1 MILHAIAKVHDWR
14 NQSHTVDILTA
25 SQNSAKTKKLG
36 VILNH
41 SCSSSLKDPD
51 MTVDAQPPP
60 WQQIVDKK
68 VLHKLLQA
76 QLSKGWKAHLFNRE
90 DQRVVVWNDRSV
102 LEFRLLFALFRFSES
117 LKQRK

>member
-25 SQNSAKTKKLG
+25 SQNSAKTKKRG
-36 VILNH
+36 VILKHN
-41 SCSSSLKDPD
+41 CSSSLKDPD

-68 VLHKLLQA
+68 ILRKLKTKEIKRQEFIHGETLLQT
-76 QLSKGWKAHLFNRE
+76 
-90 DQRVVVWNDRSV
+90 SV
-102 LEFRLLFALFRFSES
+102 QFE
-117 LKQRK
+117 

>member
-25 SQNSAKTKKLG
+25 SQNSAKTKKRG
-36 VILNH
+36 VILKHN
-41 SCSSSLKDPD
+41 CSSSLKDPD

-68 VLHKLLQA
+68 VFHIT
-76 QLSKGWKAHLFNRE
+76 GPVV
-90 DQRVVVWNDRSV
+90 QRVEGSPIQQRRP
-102 LEFRLLFALFRFSES
+102 EGCC
-117 LKQRK
+117 LKWQNCAWI